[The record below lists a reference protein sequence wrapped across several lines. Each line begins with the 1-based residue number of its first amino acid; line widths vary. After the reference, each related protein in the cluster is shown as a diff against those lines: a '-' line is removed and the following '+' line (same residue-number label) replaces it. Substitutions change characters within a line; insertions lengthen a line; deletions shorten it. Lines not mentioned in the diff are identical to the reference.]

1 MVSGKI
7 PGWTARRASPTP
19 EDAERPPQGIC
30 SRHGAQPSARPTL
43 PAGLRRTPPRPDAA
57 AAAADAA
64 RQAAQDAG
72 ISLDRAD
79 IAVGK
84 ARDAFHER
92 EADVAEHQVG
102 EQKRRPPILDL
113 SS

>member
-1 MVSGKI
+1 MQNDLTGNLLAA
-7 PGWTARRASPTP
+7 WRA
-19 EDAERPPQGIC
+19 AER
-30 SRHGAQPSARPTL
+30 AAELARKLAAHATE
-43 PAGLRRTPPRPDAA
+43 AADAA

-79 IAVGK
+79 VAVGK

-92 EADVAEHQVG
+92 EADVAEHQVE
-102 EQKRRPPILDL
+102 EQKHRPPILDL